1 MSAVTLRARVA
12 AAAAVAIVVAVV
24 LLAVAVPALLERQL
38 TDELDRSLRG
48 RAVEVA
54 RLASATP
61 ALLTEPGALEGRLTG
76 GALFV
81 QVVDRRGRIVA
92 RSGGLGGRLL
102 PAGSALRSALGARQ
116 TAYADETLGSDPIRL
131 YAAPL
136 GELGGGPAR
145 GGAVLVAA
153 TTADIDE
160 TLGDARRLVLLCALA
175 AAALAALT
183 ATLLT
188 RRALA
193 PLGRLS
199 SGARKIER
207 TGDAS
212 ERLPGPATRDE
223 VGELAAT
230 LNAMLASLER
240 SRESEQRFVADASH
254 ELRTPLTALRGN
266 AAYVARHG
274 ADPAVLA
281 DIEADAA
288 RLASLLDDLL
298 ALAREDAAAPAA
310 ARGEPVELAE
320 LARAVAATDDN
331 TEVVVAPGAEHATV
345 RAEPVALERAVGNLV
360 RNARTHG
367 PDGGQITVTVGL
379 DRAREGDDDGMWARI
394 TVEDEGRGLSA
405 AEAAQAFERFW
416 RGPGA
421 RSGGSGLGL
430 AIVRATAECH
440 GGSASAEGARFTIEL
455 PLSENSQTRGVEHRL
470 HDRDAE

>member
-1 MSAVTLRARVA
+1 MSGGFGLRARVA

-38 TDELDRSLRG
+38 TDELDSALRG

-61 ALLTEPGALEGRLTG
+61 ELLTAPGALEGRLTG

-81 QVVDRRGRIVA
+81 QVVDRRGRIVV
-92 RSGGLGGRLL
+92 RSSALGGRLL
-102 PAGSALRSALGARQ
+102 PAGPALRAALKDRHPSYG
-116 TAYADETLGSDPIRL
+116 DDTLGSDPIRV

-136 GELGGGPAR
+136 GELGGGSAR
-145 GGAVLVAA
+145 GGAVIVAG
-153 TTADIDE
+153 TTADINE
-160 TLGDARRLVLLCALA
+160 TLSRARRLVLLCALA

-188 RRALA
+188 RRALR

-207 TGDAS
+207 TGDAA
-212 ERLPGPATRDE
+212 ERLPVPATRDE

-240 SRESEQRFVADASH
+240 ARESEQRFVADASH

-298 ALAREDAAAPAA
+298 ALAREDAAAPTA
-310 ARGEPVELAE
+310 ARGEHVDLAA
-320 LARAVAATDDN
+320 LVRSVAAADDN
-331 TEVVVAPGAEHATV
+331 AEVIVEPGAEAVTV

-360 RNARTHG
+360 HNARTHG
-367 PDGGQITVTVGL
+367 PADGLITVTVALAG
-379 DRAREGDDDGMWARI
+379 DRARV
-394 TVEDEGRGLSA
+394 TVADEGAGLGPG
-405 AEAAQAFERFW
+405 EAVQAFERFW

-421 RSGGSGLGL
+421 RAGGSGLGL
-430 AIVRATAECH
+430 AIVRATAERH
-440 GGSASAEGARFTIEL
+440 GGCVSADGPRFTIEL
-455 PLSENSQTRGVEHRL
+455 PAIRELSSSRRRTP
-470 HDRDAE
+470 AA

>member
-1 MSAVTLRARVA
+1 VRPISLRARVVS
-12 AAAAVAIVVAVV
+12 AAAVAIVLAVV

-38 TDELDRSLRG
+38 TNELDRSLRG

-81 QVVDRRGRIVA
+81 QVVDRWGRIVA

-102 PAGSALRSALGARQ
+102 PDGPALRAALRERRASYG
-116 TAYADETLGSDPIRL
+116 DDKLGPDPIRV

-136 GELGGGPAR
+136 GQLGGGSAA
-145 GGAVLVAA
+145 GGAVIVAG
-153 TTADIDE
+153 TTSDSQD
-160 TLGDARRLVLLCALA
+160 TLSSARRLVLLCALA

-188 RRALA
+188 RRALR
-193 PLGRLS
+193 PLARLS
-199 SGARKIER
+199 SGARRIER

-212 ERLPGPATRDE
+212 DRLPAPATRDE
-223 VGELAAT
+223 VGELAGT

-240 SRESEQRFVADASH
+240 ARESEQRFVADASH

-298 ALAREDAAAPAA
+298 ALAREEAAAPA
-310 ARGEPVELAE
+310 RGEEVDLAE
-320 LARAVAATDDN
+320 LAHEVVAGDENA
-331 TEVVVAPGAEHATV
+331 EVVVEPGAEAATV
-345 RAEPVALERAVGNLV
+345 RAEPVALQRAVANLV

-367 PDGGQITVTVGL
+367 PDGGQITVTVDL
-379 DRAREGDDDGMWARI
+379 DSDGHRARI
-394 TVEDEGRGLSA
+394 TVTDEGPGLSA
-405 AEAAQAFERFW
+405 DEAAHAFERFW
-416 RGPGA
+416 RGSGA

-430 AIVRATAECH
+430 AIVRAIAERH
-440 GGSASAEGARFTIEL
+440 GGSISAEGPRFTIEL
-455 PLSENSQTRGVEHRL
+455 PAIRELSNSRRRTSAAPLSADEGT
-470 HDRDAE
+470 AP

>member
-1 MSAVTLRARVA
+1 VTALGLRSRVA
-12 AAAAVAIVVAVV
+12 AAAACSIAVAVA
-24 LLAVAVPALLERQL
+24 LLAVAVPALLHRQL
-38 TDELDRSLRG
+38 TGELDRSLRA

-61 ALLTEPGALEGRLTG
+61 ALLTDPGALEGRLTG

-102 PAGSALRSALGARQ
+102 PAGTPLRAALGRTRQ
-116 TAYADETLGSDPIRL
+116 AGYGDEKLGPDPIRV

-136 GELGGGPAR
+136 GELGGGAAA
-145 GGAVLVAA
+145 GGAVVVAG

-160 TLGDARRLVLLCALA
+160 TLARARRLVLLCALA

-188 RRALA
+188 RRALG
-193 PLGRLS
+193 PLKRLS
-199 SGARKIER
+199 SGARAIER
-207 TGDAS
+207 TGEAS
-212 ERLPGPATRDE
+212 ARLPAPATQDE

-240 SRESEQRFVADASH
+240 ARAAEQRFVADASH

-274 ADPAVLA
+274 AEPAVLA
-281 DIEADAA
+281 DLEADAA
-288 RLASLLDDLL
+288 RLAGLLDDLL

-310 ARGEPVELAE
+310 GEAVDLVA
-320 LARAVAATDDN
+320 LARTVAAGDADAA
-331 TEVVVAPGAEHATV
+331 VVVAPGAEAATV
-345 RAEPVALERAVGNLV
+345 RGEPAALRRALENLV

-367 PDGGQITVTVGL
+367 PAAGQITLTVGL
-379 DRAREGDDDGMWARI
+379 DAELALIAVSDAGP
-394 TVEDEGRGLSA
+394 GLSE
-405 AEAAQAFERFW
+405 AEAAHAFERFW
-416 RGPGA
+416 RGANA

-430 AIVRATAECH
+430 AIVRAIAERH
-440 GGSASAEGARFTIEL
+440 GGSVSVAGSRFEIAL
-455 PLSENSQTRGVEHRL
+455 PAIRDLSESARRTPGASHADDDEGP
-470 HDRDAE
+470 AS